1 MNIMRRALAP
11 LLTLATSIALA
22 YTLFGLGFVACTTP
36 QATAAIGGTF
46 SGWENS
52 VFPEEDMA
60 AIAEAT
66 RAFSIEGA
74 PIDELS
80 DAIRSAL
87 EDSNPQLAEAF
98 AASGLDIAAN
108 QDKAAS
114 VAGAL
119 SDRYTL
125 PQNALSHLQDCT
137 PIFTTGRISVGVVG
151 GIRPRRT
158 YSAGFPGRAQ
168 GGRSCNA
175 ARRSP
180 GRRNAV
186 GSSRMGDHRFRWP
199 LHLDASDAVFAGKLD
214 IQRELAFDPA
224 VP

>member
-1 MNIMRRALAP
+1 MPP

-22 YTLFGLGFVACTTP
+22 YTLFGLGFVVCTTP

-74 PIDELS
+74 PINELS

-87 EDSNPQLAEAF
+87 ENSNPQLAEAF

-108 QDKAAS
+108 QGKAAS
-114 VAGAL
+114 VTDAL

-151 GIRPRRT
+151 
-158 YSAGFPGRAQ
+158 
-168 GGRSCNA
+168 
-175 ARRSP
+175 
-180 GRRNAV
+180 
-186 GSSRMGDHRFRWP
+186 DLP
-199 LHLDASDAVFAGKLD
+199 L
-214 IQRELAFDPA
+214 
-224 VP
+224 

>member
-1 MNIMRRALAP
+1 MSIMRRALPP

-87 EDSNPQLAEAF
+87 EKSPTCR
-98 AASGLDIAAN
+98 
-108 QDKAAS
+108 S
-114 VAGAL
+114 VC
-119 SDRYTL
+119 R
-125 PQNALSHLQDCT
+125 Q
-137 PIFTTGRISVGVVG
+137 
-151 GIRPRRT
+151 RT
-158 YSAGFPGRAQ
+158 
-168 GGRSCNA
+168 
-175 ARRSP
+175 
-180 GRRNAV
+180 
-186 GSSRMGDHRFRWP
+186 
-199 LHLDASDAVFAGKLD
+199 
-214 IQRELAFDPA
+214 
-224 VP
+224 

>member
-1 MNIMRRALAP
+1 MSIMRRALAP

-87 EDSNPQLAEAF
+87 ENSNPQLAEAF

-108 QDKAAS
+108 QGKAAS

-125 PQNALSHLQDCT
+125 PQNALSHLYHGPHFGGSC
-137 PIFTTGRISVGVVG
+137 G
-151 GIRPRRT
+151 GICPCRT
-158 YSAGFPGRAQ
+158 YSTGIPGGTQ
-168 GGRSCNA
+168 GGRTGNA

-180 GRRNAV
+180 SRCNTV
-186 GSSRMGDHRFRWP
+186 GSSRMGDHRF
-199 LHLDASDAVFAGKLD
+199 
-214 IQRELAFDPA
+214 
-224 VP
+224 

>member
-1 MNIMRRALAP
+1 MSIMRRAFAP

-108 QDKAAS
+108 QDKAAIQPH
-114 VAGAL
+114 VRRA
-119 SDRYTL
+119 
-125 PQNALSHLQDCT
+125 
-137 PIFTTGRISVGVVG
+137 IS
-151 GIRPRRT
+151 
-158 YSAGFPGRAQ
+158 
-168 GGRSCNA
+168 
-175 ARRSP
+175 
-180 GRRNAV
+180 
-186 GSSRMGDHRFRWP
+186 
-199 LHLDASDAVFAGKLD
+199 
-214 IQRELAFDPA
+214 
-224 VP
+224 

>member
-1 MNIMRRALAP
+1 MSIMRRALAP

-22 YTLFGLGFVACTTP
+22 YTMFGLGFVACTTP

-87 EDSNPQLAEAF
+87 ENSNPQLAEAF

-108 QDKAAS
+108 QGKAAS
-114 VAGAL
+114 VAFRSLHPTAKRAFPL
-119 SDRYTL
+119 ARLHT
-125 PQNALSHLQDCT
+125 HLYHGPHFGGSC
-137 PIFTTGRISVGVVG
+137 G
-151 GIRPRRT
+151 GICPCRT
-158 YSAGFPGRAQ
+158 YSTGIPGGTQ
-168 GGRSCNA
+168 EGRTGNA

-180 GRRNAV
+180 SRCNTV
-186 GSSRMGDHRFRWP
+186 GSSRMGDHRF
-199 LHLDASDAVFAGKLD
+199 
-214 IQRELAFDPA
+214 
-224 VP
+224 

>member
-1 MNIMRRALAP
+1 MSIMRRALAP

-22 YTLFGLGFVACTTP
+22 YALFGLGFVICTTP
-36 QATAAIGGTF
+36 QATAAISGTF

-87 EDSNPQLAEAF
+87 ENSNPQLAEAF

-108 QDKAAS
+108 QGKAAS

-125 PQNALSHLQDCT
+125 SQNALSHLQDCT

-151 GIRPRRT
+151 GICPCGT
-158 YSAGFPGRAQ
+158 CSTGIPDGTQ
-168 GGRSCNA
+168 GGRTGNA

-180 GRRNAV
+180 SRCNTV
-186 GSSRMGDHRFRWP
+186 GSSRMGDHRF
-199 LHLDASDAVFAGKLD
+199 
-214 IQRELAFDPA
+214 
-224 VP
+224 

>member
-1 MNIMRRALAP
+1 MSIMRRALAP

-87 EDSNPQLAEAF
+87 ENSNPQLAEAF

-108 QDKAAS
+108 QGKAAS

-137 PIFTTGRISVGVVG
+137 PLFTWMHQMLFSQGNWTF
-151 GIRPRRT
+151 
-158 YSAGFPGRAQ
+158 SASSLLIQLFPEAFW
-168 GGRSCNA
+168 A
-175 ARRSP
+175 AMAALWVICSLICAALC
-180 GRRNAV
+180 G
-186 GSSRMGDHRFRWP
+186 
-199 LHLDASDAVFAGKLD
+199 LLGKV
-214 IQRELAFDPA
+214 IAH
-224 VP
+224 

>member
-1 MNIMRRALAP
+1 MSIMRRALAP

-87 EDSNPQLAEAF
+87 ENSNPQLAEAF

-108 QDKAAS
+108 
-114 VAGAL
+114 
-119 SDRYTL
+119 
-125 PQNALSHLQDCT
+125 
-137 PIFTTGRISVGVVG
+137 
-151 GIRPRRT
+151 
-158 YSAGFPGRAQ
+158 
-168 GGRSCNA
+168 
-175 ARRSP
+175 
-180 GRRNAV
+180 
-186 GSSRMGDHRFRWP
+186 
-199 LHLDASDAVFAGKLD
+199 
-214 IQRELAFDPA
+214 
-224 VP
+224 

>member
-1 MNIMRRALAP
+1 MSIMHRALAP

-22 YTLFGLGFVACTTP
+22 YTLFGLGFVVCTTP

-87 EDSNPQLAEAF
+87 ENSNPQLAEAF

-108 QDKAAS
+108 QGKAAS

-119 SDRYTL
+119 SDRTPYRKTRFPTCKTAHPSL
-125 PQNALSHLQDCT
+125 P
-137 PIFTTGRISVGVVG
+137 
-151 GIRPRRT
+151 
-158 YSAGFPGRAQ
+158 RA
-168 GGRSCNA
+168 A
-175 ARRSP
+175 
-180 GRRNAV
+180 
-186 GSSRMGDHRFRWP
+186 FRWELWGDLP
-199 LHLDASDAVFAGKLD
+199 L
-214 IQRELAFDPA
+214 
-224 VP
+224 